1 MRRTSLAGRLL
12 ILLALL
18 YGEAQAASFSDTL
31 PSNVTQGELE
41 TAQARI
47 LILEQKVQT
56 ARLEQQLRES
66 QSGQS
71 TDRNYLA
78 TSMQP
83 SAPLMTQ
90 PMTQPVPS
98 QTAATSVTEKR
109 AGSVRL
115 QEIYGRGTQL
125 RARIVLPDGGVTEVV
140 NGDQIPGTSKRVTE
154 VTSTLVRLSDN
165 SELSF

>member
-1 MRRTSLAGRLL
+1 MRRINHARTGMLLSVLFSGSVLAATTGD
-12 ILLALL
+12 AL
-18 YGEAQAASFSDTL
+18 
-31 PSNVTQGELE
+31 PPNVTLGELE
-41 TAQARI
+41 AAQARN

-78 TSMQP
+78 TAMQTTVP
-83 SAPLMTQ
+83 VMAP
-90 PMTQPVPS
+90 VAPS
-98 QTAATSVTEKR
+98 QQSTAAGAEKR

-140 NGDQIPGTSKRVTE
+140 KGDQIPGTSKHVTE
-154 VTSTLVRLSDN
+154 VTPTLVRLSDN

>member
-18 YGEAQAASFSDTL
+18 YGDAQAASFSDTL

-83 SAPLMTQ
+83 SAPL
-90 PMTQPVPS
+90 MTQPVPS

>member
-1 MRRTSLAGRLL
+1 MRRINPARTGLL
-12 ILLALL
+12 LSVLLSGPALSATT
-18 YGEAQAASFSDTL
+18 GDAL
-31 PSNVTQGELE
+31 PPNVTLGELE
-41 TAQARI
+41 AAQARN

-78 TSMQP
+78 TATQP
-83 SAPLMTQ
+83 AMPLMAQTA
-90 PMTQPVPS
+90 PS
-98 QTAATSVTEKR
+98 QQTVSAGTEKR

-140 NGDQIPGTSKRVTE
+140 KGDQIPGTSKRVTE

>member
-1 MRRTSLAGRLL
+1 MRRINPARTGLL
-12 ILLALL
+12 LSVLLSGPALS
-18 YGEAQAASFSDTL
+18 ATTADVL
-31 PSNVTQGELE
+31 PPNVTLGELE
-41 TAQARI
+41 AAQARN

-71 TDRNYLA
+71 TNRNYLA
-78 TSMQP
+78 SATQP
-83 SAPLMTQ
+83 AMPLMAQ
-90 PMTQPVPS
+90 PAPS
-98 QTAATSVTEKR
+98 QQATSAGTEKR

-140 NGDQIPGTSKRVTE
+140 KGDQIPGTAKRVTE
-154 VTSTLVRLSDN
+154 VTSTLVRLSDD

>member
-1 MRRTSLAGRLL
+1 MRRINPARAGLLLSVLLCEPALSVTTSD
-12 ILLALL
+12 ALPPNI
-18 YGEAQAASFSDTL
+18 TL
-31 PSNVTQGELE
+31 GELE
-41 TAQARI
+41 AAQARN

-78 TSMQP
+78 TSQQP
-83 SAPLMTQ
+83 SAPF
-90 PMTQPVPS
+90 MTQPVASQPAVPS
-98 QTAATSVTEKR
+98 STEKR
-109 AGSVRL
+109 ASGVRL

-125 RARIVLPDGGVTEVV
+125 RARIVLPDGGVTEVAK
-140 NGDQIPGTSKRVTE
+140 GDQIPGTSKRVSE
-154 VTSTLVRLSDN
+154 VTSTLVHLSDN

>member
-1 MRRTSLAGRLL
+1 MRRINPARTGLL
-12 ILLALL
+12 LSVLLSGPALSATT
-18 YGEAQAASFSDTL
+18 GDVL
-31 PSNVTQGELE
+31 PPNVTLGELE
-41 TAQARI
+41 AAQARN

-78 TSMQP
+78 TSLQP

-90 PMTQPVPS
+90 PAPS

-140 NGDQIPGTSKRVTE
+140 KGDQIPGTSKRVTE
-154 VTSTLVRLSDN
+154 VTSTLVRLSDD

>member
-1 MRRTSLAGRLL
+1 MRRINPAGTGL
-12 ILLALL
+12 LLAVLL
-18 YGEAQAASFSDTL
+18 CGTL
-31 PSNVTQGELE
+31 PAVAGDALPPNVTLGELE
-41 TAQARI
+41 AAQARN

-78 TSMQP
+78 TSLQP

-90 PMTQPVPS
+90 PAPPPT
-98 QTAATSVTEKR
+98 TATSATEKR
-109 AGSVRL
+109 AGGVRL

-125 RARIVLPDGGVTEVV
+125 RARIVLPDGGVTEVAK
-140 NGDQIPGTSKRVTE
+140 GDQIPGTSKRVTE
-154 VTSTLVRLSDN
+154 VTSTLVRLSDD

>member
-1 MRRTSLAGRLL
+1 MRRINPARTGLL
-12 ILLALL
+12 LSVLLSGPALSATT
-18 YGEAQAASFSDTL
+18 GDVL
-31 PSNVTQGELE
+31 PPNVTLGELE
-41 TAQARI
+41 AAQARN

-78 TSMQP
+78 TSLQP

-90 PMTQPVPS
+90 PVPS
-98 QTAATSVTEKR
+98 QPAATSDTEKR

-125 RARIVLPDGGVTEVV
+125 RARIMLPDGGVTEVV
-140 NGDQIPGTSKRVTE
+140 KGDQIPGTSKRVTE

>member
-1 MRRTSLAGRLL
+1 MRRINPARTGLL
-12 ILLALL
+12 LSVLLSGPALS
-18 YGEAQAASFSDTL
+18 ATTADAL
-31 PSNVTQGELE
+31 PPNVTLGELE
-41 TAQARI
+41 ATQARN

-78 TSMQP
+78 TSLQP
-83 SAPLMTQ
+83 SAPL
-90 PMTQPVPS
+90 MTQPVPS
-98 QTAATSVTEKR
+98 QTAATSGTEKR

-125 RARIVLPDGGVTEVV
+125 RARIVLPDGGVTEVAK
-140 NGDQIPGTSKRVTE
+140 GDQIPGTAKRVTE

>member
-1 MRRTSLAGRLL
+1 MRRINSAGWLL
-12 ILLALL
+12 MLFALL
-18 YGEAQAASFSDTL
+18 LGDARATTVSDTL
-31 PSNVTQGELE
+31 PTNVTQGELE

-78 TSMQP
+78 TSLQP
-83 SAPLMTQ
+83 SAPL
-90 PMTQPVPS
+90 MTQPVPS
-98 QTAATSVTEKR
+98 QTAATSGTEKR

-125 RARIVLPDGGVTEVV
+125 RARIVLPDGGVTEVAK
-140 NGDQIPGTSKRVTE
+140 GDQIPGTAKRVTE

>member
-90 PMTQPVPS
+90 PVPS

>member
-1 MRRTSLAGRLL
+1 MRRINPARTGLL
-12 ILLALL
+12 LSVLLSGPALS
-18 YGEAQAASFSDTL
+18 ATTADAL
-31 PSNVTQGELE
+31 PPNVTLGELE
-41 TAQARI
+41 AAQARN

-78 TSMQP
+78 TSLQH
-83 SAPLMTQ
+83 SAPL
-90 PMTQPVPS
+90 MTQPVPS
-98 QTAATSVTEKR
+98 QTAATSGMEKR

-125 RARIVLPDGGVTEVV
+125 RARIVLPDGGVTEVAK
-140 NGDQIPGTSKRVTE
+140 GDQIPGTAKRVTE

>member
-1 MRRTSLAGRLL
+1 MRRINPARTGLL
-12 ILLALL
+12 LSVLLSGPALSATT
-18 YGEAQAASFSDTL
+18 GDVL
-31 PSNVTQGELE
+31 PPNVTLGELE
-41 TAQARI
+41 AAQARN

-78 TSMQP
+78 TSLQP

-90 PMTQPVPS
+90 PAQSQP
-98 QTAATSVTEKR
+98 AATSVTEKR

-140 NGDQIPGTSKRVTE
+140 KGDQIPGTSKRVTE

>member
-1 MRRTSLAGRLL
+1 MRRTNPPPSGLLLSVLLCGPVLAATTGD
-12 ILLALL
+12 AL
-18 YGEAQAASFSDTL
+18 
-31 PSNVTQGELE
+31 PPNVTLGELE
-41 TAQARI
+41 AAQARN

-78 TSMQP
+78 TSLQP
-83 SAPLMTQ
+83 SAPV
-90 PMTQPVPS
+90 MTQPVQS
-98 QTAATSVTEKR
+98 AQTAATSEKR

-115 QEIYGRGTQL
+115 QAIYGRDKQL

-140 NGDQIPGTSKRVTE
+140 KGDQIPGTSKRVTE

>member
-1 MRRTSLAGRLL
+1 MRRINPALPGLL
-12 ILLALL
+12 LSALL
-18 YGEAQAASFSDTL
+18 CGPAPAAAAGDVL
-31 PSNVTQGELE
+31 PPNVTLGELE
-41 TAQARI
+41 AAQARN

-66 QSGQS
+66 QSGQGS
-71 TDRNYLA
+71 DRNYLA
-78 TSMQP
+78 TASQP
-83 SAPLMTQ
+83 SMPVMAQ
-90 PMTQPVPS
+90 PAPS
-98 QTAATSVTEKR
+98 QQTASAGTEKR

-115 QEIYGRGTQL
+115 QEIYGRGNQL

-140 NGDQIPGTSKRVTE
+140 KGDQIPGTAKRVTE

>member
-1 MRRTSLAGRLL
+1 MRRINPARTGLL
-12 ILLALL
+12 LSVLLSGPALSATT
-18 YGEAQAASFSDTL
+18 GDVL
-31 PSNVTQGELE
+31 PPNVTLGELE
-41 TAQARI
+41 AAQARN

-71 TDRNYLA
+71 TDRNYLTTATQPAMPLMAQSAPSQQA
-78 TSMQP
+78 TS
-83 SAPLMTQ
+83 AG
-90 PMTQPVPS
+90 
-98 QTAATSVTEKR
+98 TEKR

-140 NGDQIPGTSKRVTE
+140 KGDQIPGTSKRVTE

>member
-1 MRRTSLAGRLL
+1 MRRINPARTGLL
-12 ILLALL
+12 LSVLLSGPALS
-18 YGEAQAASFSDTL
+18 ATTADAL
-31 PSNVTQGELE
+31 PPNVTLGELE
-41 TAQARI
+41 AAQARN

-78 TSMQP
+78 TSLQP
-83 SAPLMTQ
+83 SAPL
-90 PMTQPVPS
+90 MTQPVPS
-98 QTAATSVTEKR
+98 QTAATSGTEKR

-125 RARIVLPDGGVTEVV
+125 RARIVLPDGGVTEVAE
-140 NGDQIPGTSKRVTE
+140 GDQIPGTAKRVTE

>member
-1 MRRTSLAGRLL
+1 MRRINPARTGLL
-12 ILLALL
+12 LSVLLSGPALSATT
-18 YGEAQAASFSDTL
+18 GDVL
-31 PSNVTQGELE
+31 PPNVTLGELE
-41 TAQARI
+41 AAQARN

-78 TSMQP
+78 TATQP
-83 SAPLMTQ
+83 AMPLMTQ
-90 PMTQPVPS
+90 PAPS
-98 QTAATSVTEKR
+98 QQTVSASAGPEKR

-115 QEIYGRGTQL
+115 QEIYGRGTRL

-140 NGDQIPGTSKRVTE
+140 KGDRIPGTSQRVTE
-154 VTSTLVRLSDN
+154 VTSTFVRLSDD

>member
-1 MRRTSLAGRLL
+1 MRRINPARTGLL
-12 ILLALL
+12 LSVLLSGPALS
-18 YGEAQAASFSDTL
+18 ATTADAL
-31 PSNVTQGELE
+31 PPNVTLGELE
-41 TAQARI
+41 AAQARN

-78 TSMQP
+78 TSLQP

-90 PMTQPVPS
+90 PVSS
-98 QTAATSVTEKR
+98 QTAATSGTEKR

-125 RARIVLPDGGVTEVV
+125 RARIVLPDGGVTEVAK
-140 NGDQIPGTSKRVTE
+140 GDQIPGTAKRVTE